1 MGLTKSYSIIGFII
15 TLLLSFILASNI
27 ESYRHPDSV
36 NFLRESL
43 LESLESQKE
52 NSNNPTLEDTFDKFI
67 IDLENNLT
75 EIKYKKLSLI
85 RIIGCVVAL
94 FGGIFLRQ
102 KKKLG
107 LHLFLGGNLFVLIA
121 SFYFL
126 GFGLSGWVINFSYLI
141 FAIISTV
148 YFIRKRAYL
157 I

>member
-1 MGLTKSYSIIGFII
+1 
-15 TLLLSFILASNI
+15 
-27 ESYRHPDSV
+27 
-36 NFLRESL
+36 
-43 LESLESQKE
+43 LESLEIQKE
-52 NSNNPTLEDTFDKFI
+52 NSSNPTLEDTFDKFI